1 MKKVNYFLSVI
12 VCLAVVTMTSCSDD
26 HDHADCHECHIA
38 QEMSD
43 GSEMM
48 WEISNSS
55 GGEDFCGSELSTVE
69 DPEYMH
75 TVTDTLTCTMGNHLL
90 PPGEYGEA
98 NGYEIHC
105 EDHGDH
111 DDDD

>member
-1 MKKVNYFLSVI
+1 MKKVNYFLSAI

-26 HDHADCHECHIA
+26 HDEHADCHECHIA
-38 QEMSD
+38 LEQAD

-48 WEISNSS
+48 WDITNSS
-55 GGEDFCGSELSTVE
+55 GGEDFCGSELTTVE
-69 DPEYMH
+69 DPAYMH
-75 TVTDTLTCTMGNHLL
+75 TVTDTLTCTMGTHLL

-111 DDDD
+111 DH